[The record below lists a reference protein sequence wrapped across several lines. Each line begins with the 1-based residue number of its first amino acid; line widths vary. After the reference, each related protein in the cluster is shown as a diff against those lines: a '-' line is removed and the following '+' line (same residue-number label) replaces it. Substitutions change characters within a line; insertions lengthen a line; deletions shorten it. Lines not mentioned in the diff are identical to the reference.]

1 MHRLGKT
8 WLYRAGAFALL
19 VLVFAPALAQSDDR
33 DIGVRI
39 QKDGERIIVDV
50 SLPVAATAM
59 ETWKVMTDYDHMAS
73 FVSNL
78 ESSRIIDRR
87 GDTLMIEQKGKAS
100 RGPLTFTFQNV
111 REIVLT
117 PPREIRSRLVS
128 GDLEASE
135 FTTRVV
141 DHGTSA
147 EIVNH
152 GEFIPKVWVPP
163 IIGPAVIEAETRKQ
177 FQELRAEI
185 LRRKAQ
191 SLAGAP

>member
-1 MHRLGKT
+1 MRALQRL
-8 WLYRAGAFALL
+8 LPRAAF
-19 VLVFAPALAQSDDR
+19 VLTLICAPALAQPDER
-33 DIGVRI
+33 DVAVHI
-39 QKDGERIIVDV
+39 QRDGPRIIVDV
-50 SLPVAATAM
+50 RLPVAATAL
-59 ETWKVMTDYDHMAS
+59 ETWAVATDYDHMAS

-78 ESSRIIDRR
+78 ESSRILTRA
-87 GDTLMIEQKGKAS
+87 GNVLTIEQKGRAS
-100 RGPLTFTFQNV
+100 RGPLSFAFQNV

-135 FTTRVV
+135 FTTRVI
-141 DHGTSA
+141 DHGESA

-177 FQELRAEI
+177 FAELRAEV
-185 LRRKAQ
+185 LRRKTE
-191 SLAGAP
+191 SLAGAH

>member
-1 MHRLGKT
+1 MKSLSR
-8 WLYRAGAFALL
+8 WSSRAAVVLTLVCAPAFAQ
-19 VLVFAPALAQSDDR
+19 PDDR
-33 DIGVRI
+33 DIAVHI
-39 QKDGERIIVDV
+39 QQDGSRIIVDV
-50 SLPVAATAM
+50 RLPVAATAL
-59 ETWKVMTDYDHMAS
+59 ETWAVATDYEHMAS

-78 ESSRIIDRR
+78 ESSRILTRV
-87 GDTLMIEQKGKAS
+87 GNVLTIEQKGRAS
-100 RGPLTFTFQNV
+100 RGPLSFAFQNV

-135 FTTRVV
+135 FTTRVI
-141 DHGTSA
+141 DHGASA

-177 FQELRAEI
+177 FAELRAEV
-185 LRRKAQ
+185 LRRKAE
-191 SLAGAP
+191 SLAGAH

>member
-1 MHRLGKT
+1 MSVYRE
-8 WLYRAGAFALL
+8 WLSRAAVALAL
-19 VLVFAPALAQSDDR
+19 ICAPALAQPDER
-33 DIGVRI
+33 DVAVHI
-39 QKDGERIIVDV
+39 QRDGPRIIVDV
-50 SLPVAATAM
+50 RLPVAATAL
-59 ETWKVMTDYDHMAS
+59 ETWAVATDYDHMAS

-78 ESSRIIDRR
+78 ESSRILTRV
-87 GDTLMIEQKGKAS
+87 GNVLTIEQKGKAS
-100 RGPLTFTFQNV
+100 RGPLSFAFQNV

-135 FTTRVV
+135 FTTRVI
-141 DHGTSA
+141 DHGESS

-177 FQELRAEI
+177 FAELRAEV
-185 LRRKAQ
+185 LRRKAE
-191 SLAGAP
+191 SLAGAH

>member
-1 MHRLGKT
+1 M
-8 WLYRAGAFALL
+8 YRVTAFALL
-19 VLVFAPALAQSDDR
+19 AFVVTPALAQSDDR

-39 QKDGERIIVDV
+39 QKDGMRIIVDV
-50 SLPVAATAM
+50 NLPVAATAI
-59 ETWKVMTDYDHMAS
+59 ETWNVMTDYDHMAS

-78 ESSRIIDRR
+78 QSSRIIDRQ
-87 GDTLMIEQKGKAS
+87 GDTLMVEQKGKAS
-100 RGPLTFTFQNV
+100 RGPLTFAFQNV

-117 PPREIRSRLVS
+117 SPREIRSRLVS

-141 DHGTSA
+141 DHGNSA

-163 IIGPAVIEAETRKQ
+163 VIGPALIEAETRKQ

-191 SLAGAP
+191 NLAGAQ

>member
-1 MHRLGKT
+1 ML
-8 WLYRAGAFALL
+8 ALL
-19 VLVFAPALAQSDDR
+19 CAPALAQPDER
-33 DIGVRI
+33 DVAVHI
-39 QKDGERIIVDV
+39 QRDGPRIIVDV
-50 SLPVAATAM
+50 RLPVAATAL
-59 ETWKVMTDYDHMAS
+59 ETWAVATDYDHMAS

-78 ESSRIIDRR
+78 ESSRILTRA
-87 GDTLMIEQKGKAS
+87 GNVLTIEQKGKAS
-100 RGPLTFTFQNV
+100 RGPLSFAFQNV

-135 FTTRVV
+135 FTTRVI
-141 DHGTSA
+141 DHGESS

-177 FQELRAEI
+177 FAELRAEV
-185 LRRKAQ
+185 LRRKAE
-191 SLAGAP
+191 SLAGAH